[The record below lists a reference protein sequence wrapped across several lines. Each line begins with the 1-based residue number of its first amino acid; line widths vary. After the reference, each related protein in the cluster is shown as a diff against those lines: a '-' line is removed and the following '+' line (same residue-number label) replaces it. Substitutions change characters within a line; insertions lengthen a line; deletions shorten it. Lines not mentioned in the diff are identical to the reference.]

1 MISITAQAMYS
12 RRSSSSKC
20 FVVSSVFYNPSLRV
34 KNTTQNHGCS
44 KVPGDRE
51 EDSPG
56 DEATDDDGEEHASGK
71 EKKKARQRRGR

>member
-1 MISITAQAMYS
+1 
-12 RRSSSSKC
+12 
-20 FVVSSVFYNPSLRV
+20 LRV

-71 EKKKARQRRGR
+71 EKKKA